1 MLLGNEE
8 LLKISTI
15 LQDFNDSVINGKFLD
30 FLEVLD
36 FSGRN
41 ENYDHEHSNFLTN
54 LTRLLEKVKNRDEI
68 RELIVVRF
76 GEEVANELLLLDD
89 W

>member
-41 ENYDHEHSNFLTN
+41 HDHSNFLTN

>member
-41 ENYDHEHSNFLTN
+41 DHDHSNFLTN